1 MIHKLSGIHETV
13 DFREDE
19 QVCLYYNDEYENY
32 PPHWH
37 TSFEVLMPIVNGY
50 KALCG
55 GKEYNLREGDVL
67 IIGPCMLHEL
77 FAPESGERI
86 IFQPCLNNISTKE
99 LNLLTMIITPATLI
113 TPEGYPQIYEKV
125 KTLMLEIKEE
135 YFLCEPY
142 YETAIYSRFMRILVD
157 IGRLHGALKHPVS
170 DASNSRQK
178 DYLDKFL
185 YITNYINE
193 HFAENL
199 SLEQV
204 ADLAGF
210 SKYHFTRLFKQYTD
224 TSFYKYLNQ
233 KRIDY
238 AKTLLLDPDL
248 PVIDVALQCGFS
260 SLSAFLRMFKQLNK
274 CTPTEFRNMTTKKT
288 SGSPNVFHIFFI
300 NITLTSFRPSLLNCL
315 TPLST
320 DLPVRFLPAC
330 SSVANVLPYR

>member
-1 MIHKLSGIHETV
+1 MIHHLSGIHETA
-13 DFREDE
+13 DYRTDT
-19 QVCLYYNDEYENY
+19 QICLYYNDENENY

-37 TSFEVLMPIVNGY
+37 TPFEVIMPVKNGY
-50 KALCG
+50 TAIVG
-55 GKEYNLREGDVL
+55 EQHYELREGDILL
-67 IIGPCMLHEL
+67 ICPGIVHEL

-86 IFQPCLNNISTKE
+86 IFQPSLSQIQIRELDLLIS
-99 LNLLTMIITPATLI
+99 LIRPAVLI
-113 TPEGYPQIYEKV
+113 TPEEFPDFHPIARR
-125 KTLMLEIKEE
+125 LMMEIKEE

-142 YETAIYSRFMRILVD
+142 YETAIYSRFMHILVD

-260 SLSAFLRMFKQLNK
+260 SLSAFLRMFKQLNN
-274 CTPTEFRNMTTKKT
+274 CTPTEFRNMY
-288 SGSPNVFHIFFI
+288 
-300 NITLTSFRPSLLNCL
+300 
-315 TPLST
+315 
-320 DLPVRFLPAC
+320 D
-330 SSVANVLPYR
+330 Y

>member
-1 MIHKLSGIHETV
+1 MIHHLSGIHETA
-13 DFREDE
+13 DYRTDT
-19 QVCLYYNDEYENY
+19 QVCLYYNDENENY

-37 TSFEVLMPIVNGY
+37 TPFEVIMPVKNGY
-50 KALCG
+50 TAVVG
-55 GKEYNLREGDVL
+55 EQHYELREGDILL
-67 IIGPCMLHEL
+67 ICPGIVHEL

-86 IFQPCLNNISTKE
+86 IFQPSLSQIQIRELDLLIS
-99 LNLLTMIITPATLI
+99 LLRPAVLI
-113 TPEGYPQIYEKV
+113 TPEEFPDFHPIAQR
-125 KTLMLEIKEE
+125 LMMEIKEE

-185 YITNYINE
+185 YITNYINK

-274 CTPTEFRNMTTKKT
+274 CTPTEFRNMY
-288 SGSPNVFHIFFI
+288 
-300 NITLTSFRPSLLNCL
+300 
-315 TPLST
+315 
-320 DLPVRFLPAC
+320 D
-330 SSVANVLPYR
+330 Y

>member
-135 YFLCEPY
+135 YFGESPY
-142 YETAIYSRFMRILVD
+142 LETMIIS
-157 IGRLHGALKHPVS
+157 
-170 DASNSRQK
+170 
-178 DYLDKFL
+178 KFL
-185 YITNYINE
+185 EILTCVGRQRVNAHTDYINN
-193 HFAENL
+193 HFAEDL
-199 SLEQV
+199 SLEGV
-204 ADLAGF
+204 ASQAGF
-210 SKYHFTRLFKQYTD
+210 SKYHFSRLFKQYTD
-224 TSFYKYLNQ
+224 STFYKYLNQ
-233 KRIDY
+233 KRIEF
-238 AKTLLLDPDL
+238 AKTLLQDPG
-248 PVIDVALQCGFS
+248 VSVTEVAFKSGFS
-260 SLSAFLRMFKQLNK
+260 SLSAFLRMFKLMNN
-274 CTPTEFRNMTTKKT
+274 CTPTEFREMYDRTKM
-288 SGSPNVFHIFFI
+288 GN
-300 NITLTSFRPSLLNCL
+300 
-315 TPLST
+315 
-320 DLPVRFLPAC
+320 
-330 SSVANVLPYR
+330 

>member
-1 MIHKLSGIHETV
+1 MIHHLSGIHETA
-13 DFREDE
+13 DYRTDT
-19 QVCLYYNDEYENY
+19 QICLYYNDENENY

-37 TSFEVLMPIVNGY
+37 TPFEVIMPVKNGY
-50 KALCG
+50 TAVVG
-55 GKEYNLREGDVL
+55 EQHYELREGDILL
-67 IIGPCMLHEL
+67 ICPGIVHEL
-77 FAPESGERI
+77 FAPESGELI
-86 IFQPCLNNISTKE
+86 IFQPSLSQIQIRELDLLISLLRPAVLITKE
-99 LNLLTMIITPATLI
+99 EFPDFHPVA
-113 TPEGYPQIYEKV
+113 QK
-125 KTLMLEIKEE
+125 LMLEIKEE

-274 CTPTEFRNMTTKKT
+274 CTPTEFRNMY
-288 SGSPNVFHIFFI
+288 
-300 NITLTSFRPSLLNCL
+300 
-315 TPLST
+315 
-320 DLPVRFLPAC
+320 D
-330 SSVANVLPYR
+330 Y

>member
-1 MIHKLSGIHETV
+1 MIHHLSGIHETA
-13 DFREDE
+13 DYRTDT
-19 QVCLYYNDEYENY
+19 QICLYYNDENENY

-37 TSFEVLMPIVNGY
+37 TPFEVIMPVKNGY
-50 KALCG
+50 TVVVG
-55 GKEYNLREGDVL
+55 EQHYELREGDILL
-67 IIGPCMLHEL
+67 ICPGIVHEL

-86 IFQPCLNNISTKE
+86 IFQPSLSQIQIRELDLLISLLRPAVLITKE
-99 LNLLTMIITPATLI
+99 EFPDFHPVA
-113 TPEGYPQIYEKV
+113 QK
-125 KTLMLEIKEE
+125 LMLEIKEE

-224 TSFYKYLNQ
+224 PSFYKYLNQ

-274 CTPTEFRNMTTKKT
+274 CTPTEFRNMY
-288 SGSPNVFHIFFI
+288 
-300 NITLTSFRPSLLNCL
+300 
-315 TPLST
+315 
-320 DLPVRFLPAC
+320 D
-330 SSVANVLPYR
+330 Y